1 VKRALAVRRLAVSG
15 GLVAAAF
22 AIKYPLIGVPNVEPF
37 TLVFFCVGYT
47 FGPLW
52 GLFVGVVGETIYAT
66 INPYGASIVPVWV
79 SQIIGMGVAG
89 LIGGW
94 VGMMKERL
102 DWDRK
107 YALVLA
113 AAAGIVATLFF
124 DLATNLALAWSIGPF
139 WPVMIAAI
147 PFAAL
152 HLASN
157 ALLFILI
164 FPILRRWIL
173 GSASTVVG
181 PSSI

>member
-1 VKRALAVRRLAVSG
+1 MKRARDVRRIAVSG

-37 TLVFFCVGYT
+37 TLAFFSVGYT

-52 GLFVGVVGETIYAT
+52 GLFVGMVGEVIYAT
-66 INPYGASIVPVWV
+66 INPYGASIFPVWMA
-79 SQIIGMGVAG
+79 QIVGMGLAG
-89 LIGGW
+89 VIGGL
-94 VGMMKERL
+94 VGKLKGRL
-102 DWDRK
+102 DWDKRRSLWI
-107 YALVLA
+107 AIAAGLA
-113 AAAGIVATLFF
+113 ATLIF
-124 DLATNLALAWSIGPF
+124 DVLTNLALAVSIGPF
-139 WPVMIAAI
+139 WPVLIAAI
-147 PFAAL
+147 PFAGV

-157 ALLFILI
+157 ALLFAAI